1 MAIKTVAIHDAES
14 TQQERRRQRL
24 LALINR
30 DGPAW
35 RKQDHPDG
43 AEAGTEEWVQG
54 LRCGPDTR
62 LMADRTEQ

>member
-1 MAIKTVAIHDAES
+1 MAIKTVATNDAEAKE
-14 TQQERRRQRL
+14 QERRRQKL

-43 AEAGTEEWVQG
+43 AEAGTEEWVQS
-54 LRCGPDTR
+54 LRCGRDTR
-62 LMADRTEQ
+62 LIADRTEP